1 MTKFSPTPHIYG
13 HTHIY
18 IGKHCWSLWLWNI
31 NAMDLIVQ
39 FYPWQCESKLT
50 IFFSAG
56 GRRWTWCLG
65 LIVIHMIND
74 FEECPTQEQSCGMK
88 STVLVVRLGGIPSC
102 TGHGR
107 MWEWYCL
114 LSYCCGTAQPNSCP
128 VGERLVGA
136 CSHCVVALTLSAVYP
151 GNPNLFSSTH
161 RGVRLLDRRNPQQM
175 DIATVA

>member
-74 FEECPTQEQSCGMK
+74 FEECPSQEQSCGMK
-88 STVLVVRLGGIPSC
+88 STVLVVRLGTITNAFGAWQTSCSYVQTHPPSTTKCKSIGIEACKPSAP
-102 TGHGR
+102 HV
-107 MWEWYCL
+107 L
-114 LSYCCGTAQPNSCP
+114 LLWNSPAKLLPSRWAPCGS
-128 VGERLVGA
+128 L
-136 CSHCVVALTLSAVYP
+136 
-151 GNPNLFSSTH
+151 
-161 RGVRLLDRRNPQQM
+161 
-175 DIATVA
+175 